1 MKLKMCSVAI
11 ALSALF
17 AQPFNRAYPIG
28 VSRTNRRIATLMVHT
43 SPLDQAGTGDAGG
56 MNIYVCEAAQNMA
69 AMGVEVD
76 IFTRRTNTEVADIV
90 EVSPGVRVIQLNVGP
105 ISGVTKEQLP
115 TFIPALAEEFKKA
128 LVATHYDVIHSHYW
142 ISGKVA
148 MPVAKELNIPL
159 VHTMHTM
166 ARVKNLNLAEGEMPE
181 PMIRVQGETQ
191 VVAAADSLIANTDAE
206 AASLVSLYEACPDN
220 VSVVSPGVNL
230 KVFTAGAGKAAAREF
245 VGLPRDAH
253 IITFVGRIQPH
264 KGPEVLIRAVAE
276 MVQHSPHLRAKLV
289 TNIIGGASGA
299 NQSEVERLKELTSWL
314 GIDDV
319 VRFAPP
325 VARQDLPQWYRAAD
339 LICVPSYSESF
350 GLVALEAQAC
360 GTPVVATAV
369 GGLRTAVADG
379 ISGVLVDGHDPRAWS
394 SVLARL
400 IQEPQRRVLLSMG
413 AVEHA
418 SHFGWDATSRGTL
431 DIYDRVLSARSDA
444 QKNIG

>member
-1 MKLKMCSVAI
+1 
-11 ALSALF
+11 
-17 AQPFNRAYPIG
+17 
-28 VSRTNRRIATLMVHT
+28 MVHT

-56 MNIYVCEAAQNMA
+56 MNIYVIEAAQNMA
-69 AMGVEVD
+69 AMGVKVD
-76 IFTRRTNTEVADIV
+76 IFTRRTNSEVADIV
-90 EVSPGVRVIQLNVGP
+90 EVSPGVRVIQLNVGS

-115 TFIPALAEEFKKA
+115 SFIPALSGEFKKA
-128 LVATHYDVIHSHYW
+128 LLAEKYDVIHAHYW

-166 ARVKNLNLAEGEMPE
+166 ARVKNLNLAEGEVPE

-245 VGLPRDAH
+245 VGLPKDAH
-253 IITFVGRIQPH
+253 IISFVGRIQPH
-264 KGPEVLIRAVAE
+264 KGPEVLIRSIAE
-276 MVQHSPHLRAKLV
+276 MVHHSPHLRPKLV
-289 TNIIGGASGA
+289 ANIIGGASGA
-299 NQSEVERLKELTSWL
+299 NQSEVERLKELVTWL

-325 VARQDLPQWYRAAD
+325 VPREDLPQWYRAAD
-339 LICVPSYSESF
+339 LVCVPSYSESF

-413 AVEHA
+413 AIEHA

-431 DIYDRVLSARSDA
+431 DIYDRVLSERLDA

>member
-1 MKLKMCSVAI
+1 
-11 ALSALF
+11 
-17 AQPFNRAYPIG
+17 
-28 VSRTNRRIATLMVHT
+28 
-43 SPLDQAGTGDAGG
+43 
-56 MNIYVCEAAQNMA
+56 MNIYVVEAAQNIA
-69 AMGVEVD
+69 AMGVQVD
-76 IFTRRTNTEVADIV
+76 IFTRRTDTEIADVV

-105 ISGVTKEQLP
+105 VSGVTKEQLP
-115 TFIPALAEEFKKA
+115 KLIPELS
-128 LVATHYDVIHSHYW
+128 VAFTQAMSHDHYDVIHSHYW

-148 MPVAKELNIPL
+148 MPVAKELGIPL

-166 ARVKNLNLAEGEMPE
+166 ARVKNLNLAEGETPE

-191 VVAAADSLIANTDAE
+191 VVAAADALVANTDAE

-220 VSVVSPGVNL
+220 VLVVSPGVNL
-230 KVFTAGAGKAAAREF
+230 KVFTPGSGRASARE
-245 VGLPRDAH
+245 VVDLDKDAH

-264 KGPEVLIRAVAE
+264 KGPEVLIRAIAE
-276 MVQHSPHLRAKLV
+276 MVSHSPHLRQKLI

-299 NQSEVERLKELTSWL
+299 NQSEVERLKELVSWL
-314 GIDDV
+314 GIADV

-325 VARQDLPQWYRAAD
+325 VPREDLPQWYRASD
-339 LICVPSYSESF
+339 LVCVPSYSESF

-394 SVLARL
+394 SILARL
-400 IQEPQRRVLLSMG
+400 LQEPQRRVLLSMG

-431 DIYDRVLSARSDA
+431 DIYDRVLSARTEQA
-444 QKNIG
+444 KNIG

>member
-1 MKLKMCSVAI
+1 MA
-11 ALSALF
+11 F
-17 AQPFNRAYPIG
+17 T
-28 VSRTNRRIATLMVHT
+28 SRRVATLMVHT

-56 MNIYVCEAAQNMA
+56 MNIYVVEAAQNMA
-69 AMGVEVD
+69 AMGVQVD
-76 IFTRRTNTEVADIV
+76 IFTRRTNTDIADVV

-105 ISGVTKEQLP
+105 VSGVTKEQLP
-115 TFIPALAEEFKKA
+115 KLIPELS
-128 LVATHYDVIHSHYW
+128 VAFTNAMSNDHYDVIHSHYW

-148 MPVAKELNIPL
+148 MPVAKELGIPL

-166 ARVKNLNLAEGEMPE
+166 ARVKNLNLAEGETPE

-191 VVAAADSLIANTDAE
+191 VVAAVDALVANTDAE

-220 VSVVSPGVNL
+220 VLVVSPGVNL
-230 KVFTAGAGKAAAREF
+230 KVFTPGAGRASAREV
-245 VGLPRDAH
+245 VGLDKDAH
-253 IITFVGRIQPH
+253 IISFVGRIQPH
-264 KGPEVLIRAVAE
+264 KGPEVLIRAIAE
-276 MVQHSPHLRAKLV
+276 MVSHSPHLRQKLI

-299 NQSEVERLKELTSWL
+299 NQSEVERLKELVSWL
-314 GIDDV
+314 GIADV

-325 VARQDLPQWYRAAD
+325 VPREDLPQWYRASD
-339 LICVPSYSESF
+339 LVCVPSYSESF

-394 SVLARL
+394 SILARL
-400 IQEPQRRVLLSMG
+400 LQEPQRRVLLSMG

-431 DIYDRVLSARSDA
+431 DIYDRVLSARTEQA
-444 QKNIG
+444 KNIG

>member
-1 MKLKMCSVAI
+1 
-11 ALSALF
+11 
-17 AQPFNRAYPIG
+17 
-28 VSRTNRRIATLMVHT
+28 MVHT

-56 MNIYVCEAAQNMA
+56 MNIYVIEAAQNMA
-69 AMGVEVD
+69 AMGVKVD
-76 IFTRRTNTEVADIV
+76 IFTRRTDADIADVV

-115 TFIPALAEEFKKA
+115 SYIPTLSEEFKKA
-128 LVATHYDVIHSHYW
+128 LLETKYDVIHSHYW

-166 ARVKNLNLAEGEMPE
+166 ARVKNLNLAEGEVPE

-191 VVAAADSLIANTDAE
+191 VVAAADSLVANTDAE

-220 VSVVSPGVNL
+220 VSVVTPGVNL

-245 VGLPRDAH
+245 VGLPKDSH

-264 KGPEVLIRAVAE
+264 KGPEVLIRSVAE
-276 MVQHSPHLRAKLV
+276 MVHHSPHLRPKLI

-299 NQSEVERLKELTSWL
+299 NQSEVERLKELVSWL

-325 VARQDLPQWYRAAD
+325 VHREDLPQWYRAAD
-339 LICVPSYSESF
+339 LVCVPSYSESF

-369 GGLRTAVADG
+369 GGLRTAIADG

-413 AVEHA
+413 AIEHA

-431 DIYDRVLSARSDA
+431 DIYDRVLSERRDA

>member
-1 MKLKMCSVAI
+1 M
-11 ALSALF
+11 
-17 AQPFNRAYPIG
+17 
-28 VSRTNRRIATLMVHT
+28 TRRIATLMVHT

-69 AMGVEVD
+69 AMGMQVD
-76 IFTRRTNTEVADIV
+76 IFTRRTNSDVADIV

-105 ISGVTKEQLP
+105 ILGITKEQLP
-115 TFIPALAEEFKKA
+115 AFIPALSTEFKKA
-128 LVATHYDVIHSHYW
+128 LVGNDYDVIHSHYW

-148 MPVAKELNIPL
+148 MPVAKELKIPL

-166 ARVKNLNLAEGEMPE
+166 ARVKNLNLAEGEVPE

-191 VVAAADSLIANTDAE
+191 VVAAANALIANTDAE

-220 VSVVSPGVNL
+220 VFVVSPGVNL
-230 KVFTAGAGKAAAREF
+230 KVFTAGAGKMAAREF
-245 VGLPRDAH
+245 VGLPKEAH
-253 IITFVGRIQPH
+253 IVTFVGRIQPH

-276 MVQHSPHLRAKLV
+276 MVQHSPHLRTKLV

-299 NQSEVERLKELTSWL
+299 NQSEVERLKDLVTWL
-314 GIDDV
+314 GIADV

-325 VARQDLPQWYRAAD
+325 VPREDLPQWYRAAD
-339 LICVPSYSESF
+339 LVCVPSYSESF

-369 GGLRTAVADG
+369 GGLRTAIADG

-413 AVEHA
+413 AIEHA

-431 DIYDRVLSARSDA
+431 DIYDRVLTEQREA
-444 QKNIG
+444 QKSIG